1 MKELIIFG
9 ILSIPL
15 VIISRKN
22 ILKPGSHG
30 FYRFLAW
37 EGILW
42 LAVNNVPFWFSDPL
56 CFRQIISWIF
66 LFWSL
71 FLVIWGVKELKK
83 QGKSKSERKEQ
94 ELYTFEKTTE
104 LVETGIYRYIRHPMY
119 SSLIFLSIGIYLKNF
134 DGAILGGILFW
145 TIIFLIETALID
157 EKECISYFG
166 NSYREYM
173 KRTKRFIPFVF

>member
-1 MKELIIFG
+1 MKELIIFSV
-9 ILSIPL
+9 LSIPL
-15 VIISRKN
+15 IIISRKA

-42 LAVNNVPFWFSDPL
+42 LAVNNIPYWFTDPF

-66 LFWSL
+66 LLWSI
-71 FLVIWGVKELKK
+71 FLVIAGIQELKK
-83 QGKSKSERKEQ
+83 QGKARDERSGN

-119 SSLIFLSIGIYLKNF
+119 SSLLFLAWGIFLKHTGPGLFSIS
-134 DGAILGGILFW
+134 LF
-145 TIIFLIETALID
+145 TSLFLLETALID